1 MCIFI
6 NQNINNVNN
15 PVYQG
20 QKNMLRVISS
30 GYAQSTWNVYFT
42 LQCLWMPLCA
52 ENQQKKKWEWWY
64 GNYNSFFFFQFWNC
78 TWLSF
83 SAVTLQTFFLGL
95 FCLPSDKDGDLTSEA
110 SRWVLQYE
118 YDTIGKQHLHVVI
131 NGINLMLLIFVLKA
145 DAQPQVV
152 MAQDI
157 SLDCLHLTEGFAY
170 FLFIVC
176 RIFCLF
182 KKKNYTHL

>member
-1 MCIFI
+1 MLSQLEMFI
-6 NQNINNVNN
+6 LLCS
-15 PVYQG
+15 VYG
-20 QKNMLRVISS
+20 CPYVQKTNRRRNES
-30 GYAQSTWNVYFT
+30 GGMGIII
-42 LQCLWMPLCA
+42 L
-52 ENQQKKKWEWWY
+52 
-64 GNYNSFFFFQFWNC
+64 FFFFSILKLHL
-78 TWLSF
+78 TELI

-95 FCLPSDKDGDLTSEA
+95 FCLPSDKDGDLASEA

-118 YDTIGKQHLHVVI
+118 YDTIGKQHLHIVI
-131 NGINLMLLIFVLKA
+131 NGINMILLIFVLKA